1 METFMQMIKKNRSM
15 SIFIGIVVVL
25 VIASWLGL

>member
-1 METFMQMIKKNRSM
+1 MKEYIDLVLKKKSLA
-15 SIFIGIVVVL
+15 IFIGIVVVL

>member
-1 METFMQMIKKNRSM
+1 MKDLIDLVLKKKSLA
-15 SIFIGIVVVL
+15 IFIGIVVVL